1 MRSLRLK
8 NNSVAIFFGWLIV
21 MGLFACKSDADHETL
36 NALETLDSLEHKTIN
51 KGEYI
56 QIIDESLEPE
66 KKTKRLINADAQLA
80 LGELLITLGDK
91 NWKYVAFKKGG
102 TSMHLSDDGLRM
114 SVEEHNGFQW
124 WCVLDNKNIT
134 TDAVGTYSPRT
145 EDTKRGGMQYF
156 ILVDDGEKQKWNW
169 TSGKFHL
176 EQFNHKNGEVS
187 GKLTGQVTNEQNNQV
202 EKIEMRFKLRFEDVT
217 STVGFS
223 IG

>member
-1 MRSLRLK
+1 MNRK
-8 NNSVAIFFGWLIV
+8 NSRKSKLVVFMLFL
-21 MGLFACKSDADHETL
+21 GLTSCITDSGQETP
-36 NALETLDSLEHKTIN
+36 NALENLDSLEHKTIN

-80 LGELLITLGDK
+80 LGELHIMLDEK
-91 NWKYVAFKKGG
+91 AWKYVAFKKGG
-102 TSMHLSDDGLRM
+102 TSMHLSDNGLRM

-124 WCVLDNKNIT
+124 WCVLDNKNIIA
-134 TDAVGTYSPRT
+134 DALGAYSPRA
-145 EDTKRGGMQYF
+145 ENVERSAMQYF
-156 ILVDDGEKQKWNW
+156 ILVDDGEKHKWNW

-187 GKLTGQVTNEQNNQV
+187 GKLTGQATNEQNNEV
-202 EKIEMRFKLRFEDVT
+202 DKIEMRFKLRFEDVT
-217 STVGFS
+217 STIGFS